1 MASALERDEIL
12 NDESCVCLSDW
23 ASEACCSHQPS
34 ARCFYLS
41 ALGSLVLPSACSGP
55 VGLLHQREKSNI
67 FSSVP
72 KSLAFK
78 QTREMHK
85 FSQGLEPE

>member
-1 MASALERDEIL
+1 MSPVYAFLTGHLKPAVLISR
-12 NDESCVCLSDW
+12 V
-23 ASEACCSHQPS
+23 HVV
-34 ARCFYLS
+34 FYLS

-72 KSLAFK
+72 MSLAFK